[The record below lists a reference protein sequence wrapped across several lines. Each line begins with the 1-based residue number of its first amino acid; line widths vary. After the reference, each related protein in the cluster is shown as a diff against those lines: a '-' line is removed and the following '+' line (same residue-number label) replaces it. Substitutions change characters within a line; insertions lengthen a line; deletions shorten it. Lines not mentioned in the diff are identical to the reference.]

1 MFGLFKWE
9 STRANPIMFFGFAFA
24 FHGVIES
31 RFAAQSFGVGDQQ
44 LYMTG
49 VAINCSCSSSFYFV
63 S

>member
-1 MFGLFKWE
+1 
-9 STRANPIMFFGFAFA
+9 MFFGFAFA